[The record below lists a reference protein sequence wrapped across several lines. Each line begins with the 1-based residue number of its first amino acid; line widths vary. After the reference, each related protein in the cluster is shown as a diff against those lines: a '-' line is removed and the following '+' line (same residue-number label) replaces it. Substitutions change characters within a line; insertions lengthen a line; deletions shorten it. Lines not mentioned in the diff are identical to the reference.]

1 MEAVAEFFRHNDTGW
16 FSVDWYVGRRCNFDC
31 TYCPSYLHDN
41 YSKHVTYD
49 NMKKFVDIITEKHG
63 TNVYWSLSGGEPTVN
78 PDFMKI
84 CHYIKHEVGCKHI
97 SLTTNGSR
105 KYEYFEKLF
114 ENLDNITLSLHLE
127 YVEKRVDEYIE
138 KATKLYHWAEEQT
151 AKGNEKSIITR
162 FMVWP
167 KHFDTIMKMEEAF
180 KKANVR
186 NIEYRVIRYPHGNN
200 ERKENGELTYSNDK
214 EFEKLKE
221 LQDKLYSNE
230 EKEIIKTRFS
240 KENKKKL
247 KFLYKENDKI
257 IEKHYHYNQLNFERM
272 NNFKGWMCYG
282 GAKAIKIDPSGDIYI
297 GNCHVGGSYGNLYK
311 PETIKLPSDPVVC
324 PKNRCTDNT
333 DLKVPKIKDK
343 SYLHLVKNL
352 VKEHRDDKR

>member
-63 TNVYWSLSGGEPTVN
+63 TNVIWSLSGGEPTVN

-105 KYEYFEKLF
+105 TYEYFEKLF

-127 YVEKRVDEYIE
+127 YVGKRVDEYIE
-138 KATKLYHWAEEQT
+138 KATKLYHWAKAQT
-151 AKGNEKSIITR
+151 EKGNEKSIITR

-180 KKANVR
+180 KKANVK

-200 ERKENGELTYSNDK
+200 ERKEDGELTYSTDK
-214 EFEKLKE
+214 EFEKLKA
-221 LQDKLYSNE
+221 LQDKLYSDE
-230 EKEIIKTRFS
+230 EKEIIKTKFS

-247 KFLYKENDKI
+247 KFLYKQDNKI
-257 IEKHYHYNQLNFERM
+257 IEKNYHYNQLNFERM
-272 NNFKGWMCYG
+272 NNFKGWLCYG

-297 GNCHVGGSYGNLYK
+297 GNCHVGGSHGNLYK
-311 PETIKLPSDPVVC
+311 PETINLPSEPVVC

-343 SYLHLVKNL
+343 DYLHLIKDL
-352 VKEHRDDKR
+352 VKEHRYDKR

>member
-16 FSVDWYVGRRCNFDC
+16 FSVDWYVGRRCNFNC
-31 TYCPSYLHDN
+31 TYCPPYLHDN
-41 YSKHVTYD
+41 YSKHVTFD
-49 NMKKFVDIITEKHG
+49 NMKKFVDVITEKHG
-63 TNVYWSLSGGEPTVN
+63 TNVTWSLSGGEPTVN

-84 CHYIKHEVGCKHI
+84 CHYIKHEIGCRHI

-105 KYEYFEKLF
+105 TYEYFERLF

-127 YVEKRVDEYIE
+127 FIGKRVDEYIE

-151 AKGNEKSIITR
+151 AKSKKKSIITR
-162 FMVWP
+162 FMIWP
-167 KHFDTIMKMEEAF
+167 KHFDIIKKMEEAF

-186 NIEYRVIRYPHGNN
+186 NIEYRPIRYPQGNN
-200 ERKENGELTYSNDK
+200 ERKANGELSHLTNK
-214 EFEKLKE
+214 EFEKVKA
-221 LQDKLYSNE
+221 LQDKLYSDE
-230 EKEIIKTRFS
+230 EKEFIKARLS

-257 IEKHYHYNQLNFERM
+257 VEKHYHYNQLNFERR
-272 NNFKGWMCYG
+272 NNFKGWLCYG

-297 GNCHVGGSYGNLYK
+297 GNCHVGGSHGNLYK
-311 PETIKLPSDPVVC
+311 PETIRLPSEPVVC
-324 PKNRCTDNT
+324 PKTRCTDNT

-343 SYLHLVKNL
+343 SYLHLVHDL
-352 VKEHRDDKR
+352 VKEHKNDKR